1 MTAGFDPLEHNKR
14 LMAIK
19 KEHKLKTLEIAELIG
34 APFDTV
40 KSWLKKANPPK
51 CPPYAVELLEIK
63 LSKRRP
69 PRGKRSSG

>member
-1 MTAGFDPLEHNKR
+1 VTEGFDPLEHNKR

-19 KEHKLKTLEIAELIG
+19 KEHRLKTLEIAELIG

-63 LSKRRP
+63 VSKRRL
-69 PRGKRSSG
+69 RGKRSSG

>member
-1 MTAGFDPLEHNKR
+1 MTAGYDPLEHNKR
-14 LMAIK
+14 LRQLK
-19 KEHKLKTLEIAELIG
+19 EEHKLSREDIAELLG
-34 APFDTV
+34 AKFETV
-40 KSWLKKANPPK
+40 KSWLKLTDPPK